1 MDYQNIFKKP
11 YNLDLIHDY
20 IEHLSLKDKIRY
32 RILEYNCND
41 SEEYVELVI
50 LTLHAKN
57 LGMTLDEYLLSYN
70 DKYYAQEQSEKQA
83 AAVKEEQEAL
93 RLASLFSQ
101 YQSQHQPQI
110 KIVEKPVKV
119 IKEVPVEVIKEVP
132 VEIIKE
138 IPIVDPKQQAK
149 IAELE
154 KQLNTMQNQ
163 QSSVIIEPEDTRP
176 VEPIHLINIS
186 EDKKKEY
193 RKLIKQRKKTMA
205 EIAAENGWNE
215 SDLRASL

>member
-11 YNLDLIHDY
+11 YNLDLINDY
-20 IEHLSLKDKIRY
+20 IKNLSLKDKIRY

-57 LGMTLDEYLLSYN
+57 LGMTLDEYLLSCN

-83 AAVKEEQEAL
+83 EAVKEEQEAL
-93 RLASLFSQ
+93 RLVSLFSQ
-101 YQSQHQPQI
+101 YQSQHRPQPEI
-110 KIVEKPVKV
+110 IEKS
-119 IKEVPVEVIKEVP
+119 VEVIKEVP

-138 IPIVDPKQQAK
+138 IPVVDPKQQAK

-163 QSSVIIEPEDTRP
+163 QSSVIIEPEEK
-176 VEPIHLINIS
+176 EPEIELI
-186 EDKKKEY
+186 ELTKEQKKEFK
-193 RKLIKQRKKTMA
+193 KLVKSGEKSFA
-205 EIAAENGWNE
+205 EIAAENGWDENVLKL
-215 SDLRASL
+215 SIM

>member
-11 YNLDLIHDY
+11 YNLDLINDY
-20 IEHLSLKDKIRY
+20 IKNLSLKDKIRY

-57 LGMTLDEYLLSYN
+57 LGMTLDEYLLSCN

-83 AAVKEEQEAL
+83 EAVKEEKEAL

-101 YQSQHQPQI
+101 YQSQHKPQTQI
-110 KIVEKPVKV
+110 IEKPVEV
-119 IKEVPVEVIKEVP
+119 IKKVPVEVIKEVP
-132 VEIIKE
+132 V
-138 IPIVDPKQQAK
+138 VDPKQQAK

-176 VEPIHLINIS
+176 VEPIHLIDIP
-186 EDKKKEY
+186 EAKKKEY
-193 RKLIKQRKKTMA
+193 KKLIKQRKKTMA

-215 SDLRASL
+215 SDLWASL

>member
-11 YNLDLIHDY
+11 YNLDLINDY
-20 IEHLSLKDKIRY
+20 IKNLSLKDKIRY

-57 LGMTLDEYLLSYN
+57 LGMTLDEYLLACN

-93 RLASLFSQ
+93 RLVSLFSQ
-101 YQSQHQPQI
+101 YQSKQQPQI

-119 IKEVPVEVIKEVP
+119 IKEVPVA
-132 VEIIKE
+132 
-138 IPIVDPKQQAK
+138 DPKQQAK
-149 IAELE
+149 IDALE
-154 KQLNTMQNQ
+154 KQMKILQKQ
-163 QSSVIIEPEDTRP
+163 QSSVMINPVKEKEPE
-176 VEPIHLINIS
+176 IQLI
-186 EDKKKEY
+186 ELTKQQKKEFK
-193 RKLIKQRKKTMA
+193 KLVKSGEKTFA
-205 EIAAENGWNE
+205 EIAAENGWDENVLKL
-215 SDLRASL
+215 SIM

>member
-11 YNLDLIHDY
+11 YNLDLINDY
-20 IEHLSLKDKIRY
+20 IKNLSLKDKIRY

-57 LGMTLDEYLLSYN
+57 LGMTLDEYLLACN

-83 AAVKEEQEAL
+83 EAVKEEQEAL

-101 YQSQHQPQI
+101 YQSQHRPQPEI
-110 KIVEKPVKV
+110 IEKS
-119 IKEVPVEVIKEVP
+119 VEVIKEVP

-138 IPIVDPKQQAK
+138 IPVVDPKQQAK
-149 IAELE
+149 IDALE
-154 KQLNTMQNQ
+154 KQMKVLQEQQN
-163 QSSVIIEPEDTRP
+163 SVMINPVKEKEPE
-176 VEPIHLINIS
+176 IQLI
-186 EDKKKEY
+186 ELTKEQKKEFK
-193 RKLIKQRKKTMA
+193 KLVKSGEKSFA
-205 EIAAENGWNE
+205 EIAAEYGYDENT
-215 SDLRASL
+215 LRLSVL